1 MSVYPPPSEPVVL
14 PEYREP
20 KEAERSFLSLGLNDG
35 QTLQHFLL
43 IGKKYILLMLVC
55 ALLGTGA
62 GFIENATT
70 PKQYTSAA
78 NIEITQDTADQ
89 FRVDTGGGSDSGFID
104 VAKLDTEIAIL
115 KSSTLAMTTIVSLH
129 LDQNKDF
136 LPPGSNYAFDL
147 NKIRDRHALIGIFEG
162 GLAADRYGHTNIL
175 ILSYTARNP
184 QLAADICNT
193 LISNYVEHNFSQN
206 YAATQQVSDWLQR
219 QLGDL
224 RKRLEAS
231 QEHMLTVQKDIGLVG
246 IDQTQS
252 IVLSRLVDIGHDVTA
267 AESQRLLAEAKLITL
282 QSAPPDVLATLSADP
297 ILISLKG
304 QMTTLQAE
312 YANLSAKYG
321 DKNPK
326 LLEIRS
332 EMAETTA
339 AMKREQGIVISRAQE
354 EVYAAKHNQDA
365 LQRRLDEE
373 KSSAY
378 MGNSKAVEYSL
389 ARREY
394 ESNRSL
400 YDGLQQRL
408 QEAGIIAGL
417 HSTNIRKIDPA
428 DAPDFPSSP
437 RKSVNLTLGLLCGL
451 GIGLLLSFLVEALDT
466 NIKTIYDIEERLGLP
481 MLGVVPQVD
490 SKLLS
495 PETFVRDATSSLPG
509 AWSRL
514 AEAYRSLRTTILLS
528 RAGTPPQVILI
539 SSAKPSEGKT
549 SITTLESIVFA
560 LNGARVLL
568 IDSDLRRPSVH
579 LRFRIANKVGL
590 TSVLTGKA
598 GLEEAI
604 VPVSA
609 LPSLHILPAG
619 PIAPMPAELLGSL
632 QMQRLVE
639 SLRSSYDF
647 ILIDTPP
654 VLTVT
659 DAAVLVSVSDGVVLV
674 LRYGQA
680 TRNVVARAS
689 EILLRSGA
697 HLLGVVLNAVDLQSS
712 DYAEYY
718 GRAYNDYY
726 QSRVDVEE

>member
-1 MSVYPPPSEPVVL
+1 
-14 PEYREP
+14 
-20 KEAERSFLSLGLNDG
+20 
-35 QTLQHFLL
+35 
-43 IGKKYILLMLVC
+43 
-55 ALLGTGA
+55 
-62 GFIENATT
+62 
-70 PKQYTSAA
+70 
-78 NIEITQDTADQ
+78 
-89 FRVDTGGGSDSGFID
+89 
-104 VAKLDTEIAIL
+104 
-115 KSSTLAMTTIVSLH
+115 
-129 LDQNKDF
+129 
-136 LPPGSNYAFDL
+136 
-147 NKIRDRHALIGIFEG
+147 
-162 GLAADRYGHTNIL
+162 
-175 ILSYTARNP
+175 
-184 QLAADICNT
+184 
-193 LISNYVEHNFSQN
+193 VEHNFTQN
-206 YAATQQVSDWLQR
+206 YAATQQVSDWLQK

-252 IVLSRLVDIGHDVTA
+252 IVLSRLVDISHDVTT
-267 AESQRLLAEAKLITL
+267 AESQRLVAEAKLITM
-282 QSAPPDVLATLSADP
+282 QTAPPDVLASLSGDAV
-297 ILISLKG
+297 LMGLK
-304 QMTTLQAE
+304 QRMTSLQAD
-312 YANLSAKYG
+312 YANLNAKYC
-321 DKNPK
+321 DKNPR

-332 EMAETTA
+332 EMAEVNE
-339 AMKREQGIVISRAQE
+339 AMKREQALVISRAQE
-354 EVYAAKHNQDA
+354 EVNAAKQNQDA
-365 LQRRLDEE
+365 LQHRLDQE

-417 HSTNIRKIDPA
+417 HSTNIRRIDPA

-451 GIGLLLSFLVEALDT
+451 GMGLLLSFMAEALDT

-495 PETFVRDATSSLPG
+495 PETFVRDATSPLPG

-604 VPVSA
+604 VPVTA

-639 SLRSSYDF
+639 GLRSHYDF

>member
-14 PEYREP
+14 PEYSEP
-20 KEAERSFLSLGLNDG
+20 GERERSFLSLGLNDG

-43 IGKKYILLMLVC
+43 IGKKYIWLVLVC
-55 ALLGTGA
+55 AVLGTGA
-62 GFIENATT
+62 GYIENATS
-70 PKQYTSAA
+70 PSEYRSAA

-89 FRVDTGGGSDSGFID
+89 FRMDTGGGYDSGYID

-115 KSSTLAMTTIVSLH
+115 KSSTLAMATIESLH
-129 LDQNKDF
+129 LDKNKDF
-136 LPPGSNYAFDL
+136 LPPGSNYTFDL
-147 NKIRDRHALIGIFEG
+147 SKTRDRHALIGLFEG
-162 GLAADRYGHTNIL
+162 GLAAERYGHTNIL
-175 ILSYTARNP
+175 DLSYTARNP

-193 LISNYVEHNFSQN
+193 LIANYVEHNFSQN
-206 YAATQQVSDWLQR
+206 YAATQQVSDWLGR

-267 AESQRLLAEAKLITL
+267 AESQRLVAEAKLITM
-282 QSAPPDVLATLSADP
+282 QSAPPDVLATLSGDP
-297 ILISLKG
+297 VLMSLKER
-304 QMTTLQAE
+304 MTSLQAE
-312 YANLSAKYG
+312 DASLTAKYG
-321 DKNPK
+321 DKNPR

-332 EMAETTA
+332 EMVEVA
-339 AMKREQGIVISRAQE
+339 AATKREQGTAIARAQE
-354 EVYAAKHNQDA
+354 EVNAAKQNQDA
-365 LQRRLDEE
+365 LQRRLDQE

-437 RKSVNLTLGLLCGL
+437 RKSVNLTLGLLSGL

-490 SKLLS
+490 TKLLS
-495 PETFVRDATSSLPG
+495 PETFVRDATSPLPG

-579 LRFRIANKVGL
+579 LRFRIGNKVGL

-598 GLEEAI
+598 LLEEAI
-604 VPVSA
+604 VAVPA

-639 SLRSSYDF
+639 GLRSSYDF

>member
-1 MSVYPPPSEPVVL
+1 MSVFPPPSEPVVL

-20 KEAERSFLSLGLNDG
+20 GERERSFLTLGLNDG

-43 IGKKYILLMLVC
+43 IGKKYIWLVLVC
-55 ALLGTGA
+55 AVLGTGA
-62 GFIENATT
+62 GFIENART
-70 PKQYTSAA
+70 PNEYRSSA

-89 FRVDTGGGSDSGFID
+89 FRVDTGGGYDSGYID
-104 VAKLDTEIAIL
+104 VTKLDTEIAIL
-115 KSSTLAMTTIVSLH
+115 KSSTLAMATIVSLH

-136 LPPGSNYAFDL
+136 LPPGNTYAFDL
-147 NKIRDRHALIGIFEG
+147 SKIRDRHALIGIFEG
-162 GLAADRYGHTNIL
+162 GLAAERYGHTNIL
-175 ILSYTARNP
+175 DLSYTARNP

-193 LISNYVEHNFSQN
+193 LIANYVEHNFSQN

-252 IVLSRLVDIGHDVTA
+252 IVLSRLVDISHDVTT
-267 AESQRLLAEAKLITL
+267 AESQRLVAEAKLITM
-282 QSAPPDVLATLSADP
+282 QTAPPDVLASLSGDSV
-297 ILISLKG
+297 LMGLK
-304 QMTTLQAE
+304 QRMTSLQAD
-312 YANLSAKYG
+312 YANLNAKYG
-321 DKNPK
+321 DKNPR

-332 EMAETTA
+332 EMGEVNE
-339 AMKREQGIVISRAQE
+339 AMKREQVLVISRAQE
-354 EVYAAKHNQDA
+354 EVNAAKQNQDA
-365 LQRRLDEE
+365 LQRRLDQE

-417 HSTNIRKIDPA
+417 HSTNIRRIDPA

-451 GIGLLLSFLVEALDT
+451 GIGLMLSFMAEALDT

-495 PETFVRDATSSLPG
+495 PETFVRDATSPLPG

-604 VPVSA
+604 VPVTA

-639 SLRSSYDF
+639 GLRSNYDF